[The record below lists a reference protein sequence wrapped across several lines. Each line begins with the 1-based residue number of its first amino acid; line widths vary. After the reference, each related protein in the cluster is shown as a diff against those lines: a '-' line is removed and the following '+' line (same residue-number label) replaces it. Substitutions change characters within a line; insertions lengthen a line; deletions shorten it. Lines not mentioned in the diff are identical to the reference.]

1 MSNFNFLGQDYFLEN
16 PTSVFLFHEI
26 ASKLP
31 IVDYH
36 NHINADHLACNKK
49 FSNIAELW
57 VCNDPYKH
65 RAMRINGIAEH
76 YISGEASDKEK
87 FMAWAKTF
95 PKTMGNPLF
104 HWSYLELKNIFG
116 IEEMLTPGSAE
127 DIWSRCNELLE
138 EDEFSARSL
147 MEKFNVDTLCTSDN
161 WFDDLTVHK
170 TASAAAKFTV
180 LPSLRSDL
188 VLQTDA
194 WETAGFLQNLTKHS
208 KIAISSY
215 ADFKAAIQF
224 QLDHFH
230 KNGCRLADQALDAG
244 FTFVDVSDQV
254 AEGLFELILN
264 KKILG
269 DEQKLQL
276 QSHILL
282 LLGGEF
288 ASRKWTL
295 QLHIG
300 AHRYTSSR
308 LRKLAGTAGGYAS
321 IGSCAS
327 VASIS
332 SFLDMLEQN
341 NSLPNILLFTLNPSD
356 NEAFAT
362 LTGSFAEDG
371 IPGKVQFGPAWWFND
386 HLDGIRA
393 QLLASANYSLLS
405 RFVGMTTDSRSILSF
420 SRHDYFR
427 RILCNIIGE
436 WVEKGLLPK
445 NDLYLKELITDICYN
460 NSKIM
465 ISNEQ

>member
-16 PTSVFLFHEI
+16 PTAAFLFHEI
-26 ASKLP
+26 AQKLP

-36 NHINADHLACNKK
+36 NHINANHLASNKK
-49 FSNIAELW
+49 FSNIAQLW

-65 RAMRINGIAEH
+65 RAMRINGIAERN
-76 YISGEASDKEK
+76 ISGDASDKEK
-87 FMAWAKTF
+87 FMAWARTF

-116 IEEMLTPGSAE
+116 IEELLTEESAE
-127 DIWSRCNELLE
+127 RIWRRCNELLQ

-147 MEKFNVDTLCTSDN
+147 MERFNVDTLCTSDN

-170 TASAAAKFTV
+170 SASGNSNFTV

-188 VLQTDA
+188 ALQIDA
-194 WETAGFLQNLTKHS
+194 WESAGFLQNLSKHS
-208 KIAISSY
+208 GIAINNY
-215 ADFKAAIQF
+215 ADFKSAIQF

-230 KNGCRLADQALDAG
+230 INGCRLADQALDSG
-244 FTFVDVSDQV
+244 FIFVEVTDNDASQ
-254 AEGLFELILN
+254 LFDLILN
-264 KKILG
+264 KKTLSV
-269 DEQKLQL
+269 EEKQQL
-276 QSHILL
+276 QSHILVV
-282 LLGGEF
+282 LGAEF

-300 AHRYTSSR
+300 AQRYTSSR
-308 LRKLAGTAGGYAS
+308 LRNLAGAAGGYAS
-321 IGSCAS
+321 IGSCAAI
-327 VASIS
+327 ASIC
-332 SFLDMLEQN
+332 SFLDTLEQHN
-341 NSLPNILLFTLNPSD
+341 RLPNILLFTLNPSD

-371 IPGKVQFGPAWWFND
+371 TPGKVQFGPAWWFND
-386 HLDGIRA
+386 HIEGIRS

-465 ISNEQ
+465 ISNE

>member
-1 MSNFNFLGQDYFLEN
+1 MSNLNFLGQDYFLES
-16 PTSVFLFHEI
+16 PTAIFLFHEI
-26 ASKLP
+26 AKGLP

-36 NHINADHLACNKK
+36 NHINAEHLAFDKK

-76 YISGEASDKEK
+76 YISGEATDKEK

-116 IEEMLTPGSAE
+116 IEELLTEETAE
-127 DIWSRCNELLE
+127 SIWQRCNALLQ
-138 EDEFSARSL
+138 DDGFSARSL

-170 TASAAAKFTV
+170 KASSGSKFNV
-180 LPSLRSDL
+180 FPSLRSDL
-188 VLQTDA
+188 ALQADS
-194 WETAGFLQNLTKHS
+194 WKSAGFLQNLTRHTS
-208 KIAISSY
+208 IEINNY
-215 ADFKAAIQF
+215 DDFKDAIKF
-224 QLDHFH
+224 QLNYFH
-230 KNGCRLADQALDAG
+230 NNGCRLADQALDSG
-244 FTFVDVSDQV
+244 FVFVAVSDDKASV
-254 AEGLFELILN
+254 IFKNIL
-264 KKILG
+264 
-269 DEQKLQL
+269 EQKDITEQEKLEL

-282 LLGGEF
+282 FLGAEF

-308 LRKLAGTAGGYAS
+308 LRKLAGAAGGYAS
-321 IGSCAS
+321 IGSCAAVS
-327 VASIS
+327 SIS
-332 SFLDMLEQN
+332 SFLDTLEQN
-341 NSLPNILLFTLNPSD
+341 NSLPNTLLFTLNPSD

-371 IPGKVQFGPAWWFND
+371 VPGKVQFGPAWWFND
-386 HLDGIRA
+386 HVEGIRS

-427 RILCNIIGE
+427 RILCNIIGD

-445 NDLYLKELITDICYN
+445 HDSYLKELITDICYN
-460 NSKIM
+460 NSKIL
-465 ISNEQ
+465 ISNE